1 MGSILGRAGLRP
13 LLIGLAALLVSFSLD
28 LPKRLI
34 GSAERDAPVSERG
47 GSVSVPKR
55 SFALASIS
63 PTVSPA
69 EVAAVPKAAPGAG
82 SPRASFAE
90 RFSAVF
96 WFHGDGEDKDVVRR
110 EDGAPAADDEVVEVD
125 ETPQT
130 TTRPPRVHDGTR
142 TAVYVIAD
150 HTVYLPGGGRLEAHS
165 GLGHR
170 VDDPRFINVKNRG
183 PTPPGVYD
191 LVMRERRFH
200 GVRAIRLLPVD
211 ESRMFGRDGIL
222 AHSYM
227 LRGSRA
233 QSNGCVVFRDYPAFL
248 AAFQRGEV
256 DRIVVVERLE
266 DAPERPNNIGQA
278 NLTNHAKRKLKH
290 VASR

>member
-1 MGSILGRAGLRP
+1 MGSIIGRAGLRP
-13 LLIGLAALLVSFSLD
+13 VLIGLAALLVGISVEW
-28 LPKRLI
+28 PKHLI
-34 GSAERDAPVSERG
+34 GSAEPNALVPERG
-47 GSVSVPKR
+47 AFTSVPKR
-55 SFALASIS
+55 SFALAS
-63 PTVSPA
+63 
-69 EVAAVPKAAPGAG
+69 VAPNDSQADARVARGSALAAG
-82 SPRASFAE
+82 SQRPSTFAE

-96 WFHGDGEDKDVVRR
+96 WFYGDDEETGVVRS
-110 EDGAPAADDEVVEVD
+110 EADAAPADEESD
-125 ETPQT
+125 EAP
-130 TTRPPRVHDGTR
+130 RPPRVHDGTR

-150 HTVYLPGGGRLEAHS
+150 HSVYLPSGERLEAHS

-170 VDDPRFINVKNRG
+170 VDDPRFITVKNRG

-200 GVRAIRLLPVD
+200 GVRALRLVPVD
-211 ESRMFGRDGIL
+211 ESRMFGRDGML

-227 LRGSRA
+227 LRGAKA

-256 DRIVVVERLE
+256 DRLVVVERLE
-266 DAPERPNNIGQA
+266 DAPERPRNIGQA

>member
-1 MGSILGRAGLRP
+1 MGSILERAGLRP
-13 LLIGLAALLVSFSLD
+13 VLIGLAALLVSFSLD
-28 LPKRLI
+28 WPKRLI
-34 GSAERDAPVSERG
+34 GSAEPDAPASERG
-47 GSVSVPKR
+47 AFVSVPKR
-55 SFALASIS
+55 SFALASVAAS
-63 PTVSPA
+63 DSPA
-69 EVAAVPKAAPGAG
+69 EVAVVPKSAPG
-82 SPRASFAE
+82 SYRPSSFAE

-96 WFHGDGEDKDVVRR
+96 WFYGDGEDKDAVTR
-110 EDGAPAADDEVVEVD
+110 EAAAPPAADEDVVEV
-125 ETPQT
+125 EEAPEPG
-130 TTRPPRVHDGTR
+130 RPPRVHDGTR

-150 HTVYLPGGGRLEAHS
+150 HMVYLPKGGRLEAHS

-170 VDDPRFINVKNRG
+170 VDDPRFINAKNRG

-200 GVRAIRLLPVD
+200 GIRAIRLIPVD

-227 LRGSRA
+227 LRGSKA

-248 AAFQRGEV
+248 AAFERGEV

-266 DAPERPNNIGQA
+266 DAPERPHNIGQA
-278 NLTNHAKRKLKH
+278 NLTNHAKRKLNH